1 MNHDVELVI
10 TNKMKQILILFKKE
24 ALIEFRLQYSFFGV
38 LLYVA
43 STTFV
48 LFLAVTKPEK
58 QVWIGLFWVIL
69 LFASVNAIAKSF
81 LQENKSRMLYY
92 YTITNA
98 TNFIIAKLI
107 FNSLLMIVISLASW
121 FLVQLLLGSPV
132 VKPLL
137 FFCTAIL
144 GSISFGLLF
153 TLLSAIAAK
162 AQQNA
167 ALMAIL
173 GFPLIIPL
181 LLVLMR
187 ISTIALNYSSVY
199 FPWDLLAIL
208 FGYNVLIIMLSCILY
223 PFLWKD

>member
-1 MNHDVELVI
+1 MNQDVEHVI
-10 TNKMKQILILFKKE
+10 INKMKQILTLFKKE

-48 LFLAVTKPEK
+48 LFLAVNKPEK

-81 LQENKSRMLYY
+81 LQENKGRMLYY

-107 FNSLLMIVISLASW
+107 FNSLLMIVISMASW
-121 FLVQLLLGSPV
+121 LLVQLLLGSPV

-137 FFCTAIL
+137 FFCTTIL

-181 LLVLMR
+181 LLVLMK
-187 ISTIALNYSSVY
+187 ISTIALNYSNVY

-208 FGYNVLIIMLSCILY
+208 LGYNILIIMLSCILY
-223 PFLWKD
+223 PFIWKE

>member
-199 FPWDLLAIL
+199 FPWDLLALL